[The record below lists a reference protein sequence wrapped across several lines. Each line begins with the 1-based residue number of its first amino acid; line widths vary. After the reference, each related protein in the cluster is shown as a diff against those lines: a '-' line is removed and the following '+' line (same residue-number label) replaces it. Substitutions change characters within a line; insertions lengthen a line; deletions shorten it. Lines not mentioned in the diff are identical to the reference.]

1 MIRSVLHLTLYRY
14 EACPAA
20 PTETY
25 NTQPNNTPLARK
37 QKLVATDLHHK
48 LQRNPAVNLLDGGA
62 SKEPPKTFRYAG
74 SMMAPR
80 APKTVDQEPKE
91 ITPEE
96 GTEEDSEEEKEQLN
110 K

>member
-1 MIRSVLHLTLYRY
+1 LIRSALHLTIYRY
-14 EACPAA
+14 EACPAL

-25 NTQPNNTPLARK
+25 NTPNNTPLARK
-37 QKLVATDLHHK
+37 QKFVASDLQHK

-62 SKEPPKTFRYAG
+62 SKEPPKTLRYAG

-80 APKTVDQEPKE
+80 VPKTVDQEPQE
-91 ITPEE
+91 RTPEE
-96 GTEEDSEEEKEQLN
+96 GTEEDSEEEEKSN